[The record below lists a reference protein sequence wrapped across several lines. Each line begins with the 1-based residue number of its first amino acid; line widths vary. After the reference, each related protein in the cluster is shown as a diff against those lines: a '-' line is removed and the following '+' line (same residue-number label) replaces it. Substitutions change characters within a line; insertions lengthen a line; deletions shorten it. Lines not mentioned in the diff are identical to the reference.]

1 MLDLGNCGLTEVP
14 EEVGELVWLE
24 ELILSD
30 TWEEYKIYFSEIREY
45 YSQNEHYS
53 PNNIT
58 SINGVET
65 LKALKKIVAVK
76 RHPTEG
82 GKSALN
88 DLSPLADLRNLQ
100 EIYFCNTMIS
110 RLEPISGLDNLR
122 IIDLYGTDIAD
133 ITPLAYL
140 KNLEV
145 LDISITQVDDLSP
158 LKDLLKLH
166 VFNCSS
172 TPVSNIRPLKEII
185 RRGIPVKSQH
195 LLSEGILVENCP
207 LTTPPMEIVQQ
218 GNEAILNYFSE
229 RSKQQFQNTEIK
241 LILIGN
247 STAGKTSLSR
257 YLRERVYEQG
267 QPTTHG
273 IRRER
278 WPAADDLQ
286 VNIWDF
292 GGQEYYHATHRLF
305 LSRNSVYVLVWDA
318 CTDKG
323 GTEPT
328 EIWYPEEGHS
338 SMALLEH
345 FPYLW
350 WLKNIRHFTSGS
362 NPPVS
367 VLLVQNK
374 SARDGIKRLSPE
386 LEKPPFE
393 LLPEWIDNHI
403 DIAAS
408 ARHQHDPQP
417 DTRKWQRSFEEFEE
431 RLFDKLKSQLTHY
444 EFAVYHR
451 DIRDRVRVLASGDNP
466 VNEMSWSEFEAICRD
481 IEPDA
486 KMDLVQIY
494 LRDITG
500 DILYFDK
507 NERLRHRVFLRPDW
521 VCNRIYAIL
530 SRKVLERQGLFDLA
544 WVEEALQCEESE
556 ALDFVELMRE
566 FQLVFAENDETGA
579 PTGNYVAPQYLPDA
593 CTNPGELEGAKKYAN
608 LTHAFTLWFPEF
620 LPKSHIARFVA
631 HWGGNAKQRLFWKN
645 GLLFQTAGCTAL
657 VERSEELKIR
667 VDIQQGD
674 TAKRAAAMGRIF
686 QSLLDLEDGQAG
698 FAVSLNAKDF
708 VWWPDAQEA
717 IHTRARQVKTFPPE
731 TEKRTDIQPFIIF
744 QKPVTMAKKVFI
756 SYSKTDRAY
765 LDTARRH
772 LRSFERQGL
781 IAVWDDTQLIPGELW
796 DAAIRRELAAADLIL
811 FLVSADLMATD
822 YIWDVEMQEAMARA
836 GRGEVSV
843 VPVIIRPCVWDD
855 APFAKY
861 TALPAKGKAISSWSN
876 PDEAWT
882 EVTGRIRSFV
892 NGVTSNTNPSQ
903 SSTAGSAASAHTQ
916 INDSKN
922 VVLGNITATNIYI
935 GDGHGSQP
943 AHTSKREGST
953 SSTPILMLTANPA
966 GTTKINLDKEHARIA
981 EKLQEQPQRFA
992 LQVRRAVDAAGF
1004 KEFTEQVKPHILH
1017 FSGHG
1022 HGGEYGGIVLQ
1033 NDDHSGMHLLAP
1045 SALGSLFEYF
1055 HEEHI
1060 GIQMVIL
1067 NACYSDAQAEAVA
1080 RHVPYVIGTTVE
1092 IADDAAIAFSVGF
1105 YFKLAESDMD
1115 FDKAYKSG
1123 CVQASLVGGEK
1134 SDFVLFKNGVKMA
1147 GASHPSKPHETA
1159 TRGFAPTDILQWPTD
1174 GCLRPTSTRT
1184 VLNELLVRRQ
1194 SVNLTGREGQGKSR
1208 LLRDLKAM
1216 AAAQGLR
1223 VALLSLKEHRL
1234 QYSNFLRA
1242 AAMQLGLPRTDY
1254 TDYTDFADLVSELS
1268 LRRDGQYLL
1277 LLDEIEVLNE
1287 YSSNDP
1293 RYDAHFVASLNLLN
1307 NLDHLHLLCASREWL
1322 RKVVFNGETSL
1333 LTLHQIALP
1342 PLSQQDIQAE
1352 LQSRLTGH
1360 ALLENPTHLALAREA
1375 VQAAT
1380 QPYALLERL
1389 ISRVQTG
1396 YAPKGFDHLLKELVN
1411 GK

>member
-1 MLDLGNCGLTEVP
+1 MNAMSELALKLIAENKAKRERGEDARVLDLGNCGLTEVP

-218 GNEAILNYFSE
+218 GNAAILNYFSE

-241 LILIGN
+241 LIFIGN

-257 YLRERVYEQG
+257 YLRERVYEHG

-323 GTEPT
+323 GTELT

-338 SMALLEH
+338 SMAPLEH
-345 FPYLW
+345 FPHLW

-386 LEKPPFE
+386 LEKPPFD

-408 ARHQHDPQP
+408 AQHQHDPQP
-417 DTRKWQRSFEEFEE
+417 ETRKWQRSFEEFEE

-444 EFAVYHR
+444 EFAIYHR
-451 DIRDRVRVLASGDNP
+451 DIRDRVRALASGENP
-466 VNEMSWSEFEAICRD
+466 VNEMSWTAFEEMCRD

-544 WVEEALQCEESE
+544 WVEEVCSVGATGSHPDTTAE

-608 LTHAFTLWFPEF
+608 LAHAFTLWFPEF

-674 TAKRAAAMGRIF
+674 TAKRAAAMQRIF
-686 QSLLDLEDGQAG
+686 QSFLDLEDGQAG
-698 FAVSLNAKDF
+698 FAVSLNAQDF

-717 IHTRARQVKTFPPE
+717 IHTRARQVKTFPAA
-731 TEKRTDIQPFIIF
+731 TAKYTDIQPFLVF
-744 QKPVTMAKKVFI
+744 QKPITMAKKVFI
-756 SYSKTDRAY
+756 SYSHRDEDAMKELDKFLGPLERKGDIEIWTDRKI
-765 LDTARRH
+765 L
-772 LRSFERQGL
+772 
-781 IAVWDDTQLIPGELW
+781 PGQNWKDEILH
-796 DAAIRRELAAADLIL
+796 ALNSADLTL
-811 FLVSADLMATD
+811 LLVSANFLDSNFINDEEIPRAF
-822 YIWDVEMQEAMARA
+822 QRREAE
-836 GRGEVSV
+836 GKHV
-843 VPVIIRPCVWDD
+843 VPIILNFCLWD
-855 APFAKY
+855 
-861 TALPAKGKAISSWSN
+861 
-876 PDEAWT
+876 
-882 EVTGRIRSFV
+882 
-892 NGVTSNTNPSQ
+892 
-903 SSTAGSAASAHTQ
+903 
-916 INDSKN
+916 
-922 VVLGNITATNIYI
+922 ITDI
-935 GDGHGSQP
+935 
-943 AHTSKREGST
+943 
-953 SSTPILMLTANPA
+953 
-966 GTTKINLDKEHARIA
+966 
-981 EKLQEQPQRFA
+981 
-992 LQVRRAVDAAGF
+992 
-1004 KEFTEQVKPHILH
+1004 
-1017 FSGHG
+1017 
-1022 HGGEYGGIVLQ
+1022 
-1033 NDDHSGMHLLAP
+1033 
-1045 SALGSLFEYF
+1045 GSL
-1055 HEEHI
+1055 
-1060 GIQMVIL
+1060 
-1067 NACYSDAQAEAVA
+1067 QAIPKDG
-1080 RHVPYVIGTTVE
+1080 RP
-1092 IADDAAIAFSVGF
+1092 IAD
-1105 YFKLAESDMD
+1105 YP
-1115 FDKAYKSG
+1115 
-1123 CVQASLVGGEK
+1123 
-1134 SDFVLFKNGVKMA
+1134 N
-1147 GASHPSKPHETA
+1147 
-1159 TRGFAPTDILQWPTD
+1159 
-1174 GCLRPTSTRT
+1174 
-1184 VLNELLVRRQ
+1184 
-1194 SVNLTGREGQGKSR
+1194 
-1208 LLRDLKAM
+1208 
-1216 AAAQGLR
+1216 AAQGWSE
-1223 VALLSLKEHRL
+1223 VA
-1234 QYSNFLRA
+1234 RA
-1242 AAMQLGLPRTDY
+1242 
-1254 TDYTDFADLVSELS
+1254 
-1268 LRRDGQYLL
+1268 
-1277 LLDEIEVLNE
+1277 
-1287 YSSNDP
+1287 
-1293 RYDAHFVASLNLLN
+1293 
-1307 NLDHLHLLCASREWL
+1307 
-1322 RKVVFNGETSL
+1322 
-1333 LTLHQIALP
+1333 
-1342 PLSQQDIQAE
+1342 
-1352 LQSRLTGH
+1352 
-1360 ALLENPTHLALAREA
+1360 
-1375 VQAAT
+1375 
-1380 QPYALLERL
+1380 L
-1389 ISRVQTG
+1389 I
-1396 YAPKGFDHLLKELVN
+1396 DLLK
-1411 GK
+1411 

>member
-1 MLDLGNCGLTEVP
+1 VAIKSARGGHCEKLPRLTTLDLSRNLISDGTFLGSLTE
-14 EEVGELVWLE
+14 LTSLD
-24 ELILSD
+24 LSD
-30 TWEEYKIYFSEIREY
+30 NKISDGRFFESLI
-45 YSQNEHYS
+45 
-53 PNNIT
+53 
-58 SINGVET
+58 T
-65 LKALKKIVAVK
+65 LKRLDLSSNQIIDGRFLEKLN
-76 RHPTEG
+76 G
-82 GKSALN
+82 LSALN
-88 DLSPLADLRNLQ
+88 LSFNKISDGRFLEKLTNLTTLDLSNNQISDLESFLPL
-100 EIYFCNTMIS
+100 I
-110 RLEPISGLDNLR
+110 
-122 IIDLYGTDIAD
+122 
-133 ITPLAYL
+133 
-140 KNLEV
+140 K
-145 LDISITQVDDLSP
+145 
-158 LKDLLKLH
+158 K
-166 VFNCSS
+166 
-172 TPVSNIRPLKEII
+172 
-185 RRGIPVKSQH
+185 GIPVNLQRYKA
-195 LLSEGILVENCP
+195 GITLYENP
-207 LTTPPMEIVQQ
+207 LTTPPPEIVQQ
-218 GNEAILNYFSE
+218 GNAAILNWFSE
-229 RSKQQFQNTEIK
+229 RSKTQFQNTEIK

-247 STAGKTSLSR
+247 STSGKTSLSR
-257 YLRERVYEQG
+257 YLRERVYEYG

-273 IRRER
+273 IQRER

-338 SMALLEH
+338 GMVSLEH
-345 FPYLW
+345 FPHLW

-408 ARHQHDPQP
+408 AQHQHDPQP
-417 DTRKWQRSFEEFEE
+417 DTRKWQRGFEEFEE

-451 DIRDRVRVLASGDNP
+451 DIRDRVRALASGDNP
-466 VNEMSWSEFEAICRD
+466 VNEMSWTEFEEMCRD

-507 NERLRHRVFLRPDW
+507 NARLRHRVFLRPDW
-521 VCNRIYAIL
+521 VCNRIYTIL
-530 SRKVLERQGLFDLA
+530 SRKVLERQGLFDMI
-544 WVEEALQCEESE
+544 WVQEALQCEETE

-566 FQLVFAENDETGA
+566 FQLVFAENDENGT

-608 LTHAFTLWFPEF
+608 LDHAFTLWFPDF

-674 TAKRAAAMGRIF
+674 TAKRAAAMQRIF

-698 FAVSLNAKDF
+698 IAVSLNAKDF
-708 VWWPDAQEA
+708 VWWPDTQEA
-717 IHTRARQVKTFPPE
+717 IYTRARQVKTFPAA
-731 TEKRTDIQPFIIF
+731 TAKYTDIQPFLVF
-744 QKPVTMAKKVFI
+744 QKPITMAKKVFI

-772 LRSFERQGL
+772 LRSFERQGM

-811 FLVSADLMATD
+811 FLVSADLLATD

-843 VPVIIRPCVWDD
+843 VPVIIRPCVWND

-892 NGVTSNTNPSQ
+892 NGATSNANPSQ

-922 VVLGNITATNIYI
+922 VVLGDITATNIYI
-935 GDGHGSQP
+935 RDGHGGQP

-1045 SALGSLFEYF
+1045 TALGSLFEYF
-1055 HEEHI
+1055 QEEQI
-1060 GIQMVIL
+1060 GIKMVIL
-1067 NACYSDAQAEAVA
+1067 NACYSDAQAEAIA
-1080 RHVPYVIGTTVE
+1080 RYVPYVIGTTVE

-1159 TRGFAPTDILQWPTD
+1159 TRGFAPTDILQWPAD

-1234 QYSNFLRA
+1234 QYVNFLRA
-1242 AAMQLGLPRTDY
+1242 AAMQLGLPR

-1293 RYDAHFVASLNLLN
+1293 RYNAHFVSSLNLLK

-1333 LTLHQIALP
+1333 LTLHHIALP
-1342 PLSQQDIQAE
+1342 PLSHQEIQTE

-1360 ALLENPTHLALAREA
+1360 ALLENPTHLAQAREA
-1375 VQAAT
+1375 VQAAA

-1389 ISRVQTG
+1389 ISRVQMG
-1396 YAPKGFDHLLKELVN
+1396 YVAGRFDHLLKELGY